1 MKAFIIVL
9 SVLLAV
15 PAIAQVIP
23 SDYNQITLTKS
34 APEPVPYCPV
44 SKISNNDKCMN
55 CHAMTIVDGKQ
66 KFGLKELPL
75 SANFSDKPAILE
87 IVMHN
92 DELVGRV
99 YISSTQSN
107 YFRDIAD
114 YYYTRP
120 ELKRLVVEL
129 HTPGGS
135 VLDAWR
141 AVGIIKEMQENG
153 IIIEVRCYGF
163 AASAGAILLVAG
175 DIGHRYVNPHAE
187 IMIHKVWTFAMFD
200 FKTPDSSEDQAAFLK
215 HLQDNINSFIIQRSN
230 ITAEKLEEYIY
241 KRDFWVTGKR
251 ALELGLADHLISK
264 SEILAVE

>member
-1 MKAFIIVL
+1 MKTFIIVL
-9 SVLLAV
+9 SVLLAI
-15 PAIAQVIP
+15 PAVAQVIP

-44 SKISNNDKCMN
+44 SKISDNKNCMD
-55 CHAMTIVDGKQ
+55 CHTMTTVEGKP
-66 KFGLKELPL
+66 KFGLKEIPL
-75 SANFSDKPAILE
+75 KANYSDKPGYLE

-92 DELVGRV
+92 GEIVGRLK
-99 YISSTQSN
+99 IMATGSEK
-107 YFRDIAD
+107 FRNIAD

-129 HTPGGS
+129 HTGGGS

-141 AVGIIKEMQENG
+141 AVGIIKEMQETG

-175 DIGHRYVNPHAE
+175 DIGQRYVNPHAE

-215 HLQDNINSFIIQRSN
+215 HLQDNINSFIVQRSN
-230 ITAEKLEEYIY
+230 ITQEQLAECIY
-241 KRDFWVTGKR
+241 KRDFWVTGTK
-251 ALELGLADHLISK
+251 AVELGLADVLIK
-264 SEILAVE
+264 